1 MGNFSDATTGLR
13 EGTMSAHIGGDRI
26 VCFQLFRSVNA
37 LVRKAVTSSPEGT
50 LRARSSFRVISAFF
64 VRAANNPVGHH
75 GRSGRM
81 SLEEGQNL
89 LTDGRITAHV
99 QVTIG
104 DPALEKIGLVI
115 FSEEN
120 AHDDLAGELV
130 VGSVEGNGSNG
141 VAAKDGVEFFAQ
153 PRLSGRPLVAESS
166 SSLHP

>member
-1 MGNFSDATTGLR
+1 
-13 EGTMSAHIGGDRI
+13 
-26 VCFQLFRSVNA
+26 
-37 LVRKAVTSSPEGT
+37 
-50 LRARSSFRVISAFF
+50 
-64 VRAANNPVGHH
+64 
-75 GRSGRM
+75 M

-89 LTDGRITAHV
+89 LTDGKITAHV

-120 AHDDLAGELV
+120 AHDDLACQLV

-141 VAAKDGVEFFAQ
+141 VAAKDGVDFLAQ
-153 PRLSGRPLVAESS
+153 PRLGGRPLVAESS